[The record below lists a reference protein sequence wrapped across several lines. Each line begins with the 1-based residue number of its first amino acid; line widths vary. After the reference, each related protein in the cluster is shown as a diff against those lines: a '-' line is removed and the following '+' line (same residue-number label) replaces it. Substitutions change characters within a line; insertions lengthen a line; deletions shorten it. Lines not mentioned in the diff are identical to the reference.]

1 MRLLSVQSQV
11 PQVPAK
17 VCGVT
22 GARQY
27 CGAHMLKVRIRVRQ
41 PDGEREEGTQIKQGR
56 RTKAGGPDQDENLEE
71 EG

>member
-1 MRLLSVQSQV
+1 MQSQV

-56 RTKAGGPDQDENLEE
+56 RTKAGGPNQDENLEE